1 MDITAINLIGRNN
14 KLLYKILANNFKPKD
29 LRDLIELNNEVITR
43 FECEQDEMAKYYT
56 KKYNEKRTGHKYL

>member
-43 FECEQDEMAKYYT
+43 FECDADEMAKYYT
-56 KKYNEKRTGHKYL
+56 KEYNEERTGHKYL

>member
-1 MDITAINLIGRNN
+1 MYITAINLIGRNN

-43 FECEQDEMAKYYT
+43 FECEGDEMARYHT
-56 KKYNEKRTGHKYL
+56 KKYNEERTGHKYL